1 MCAKESVSIVIPTL
15 NEKENIERL
24 LESIIMQDYRPIEV
38 IIVDGGSTDDTLKV
52 INHFIEGF
60 SDESL
65 TIRILS
71 EYGECR
77 SPANAK
83 NIGFHNAKGRYVL
96 FIDADYVFLEHNFI
110 SKVVD
115 ALRNS
120 PWVSIRLIPIQG
132 KNNLLSLAQVIQNRI
147 WAPEGY
153 VDERRCFRRELLEK
167 YANPPFDPCLGVGED
182 VDLISRLKRLG
193 FNPIFVDAKLGDVVP
208 HSLRRF
214 VKRFEWYG
222 RTSLRFYTRIHGLSL
237 LKAVIASLQNNI
249 GVWITIVYP
258 LIAILLY
265 LALGIP
271 GLLIALLLYVASRVR
286 LFIKM
291 PMKSIRVLATISFLD
306 LIRSVAYLYG
316 LLRGFVVAK
325 VSRD

>member
-1 MCAKESVSIVIPTL
+1 LCTKELVFIHIPHISIVIPTL
-15 NEKENIERL
+15 NEEENIGRL

-52 INHFIEGF
+52 INHFIEEF

-65 TIRILS
+65 VIRVLS
-71 EYGECR
+71 EYGECI

-83 NIGFHNAKGRYVL
+83 NIGFLNAKGKYVL
-96 FIDADYVFLEHNFI
+96 FIDADYVLLEHSFI

-115 ALRNS
+115 ALRKS
-120 PWVSIRLIPIQG
+120 PWVSVRLIPIQG

-153 VDERRCFRRELLEK
+153 VDERRCFRRELLGK

-182 VDLISRLKRLG
+182 ANLIIRLRKLS

-208 HSLRRF
+208 YSLRRF

-222 RTSLRFYTRIHGLSL
+222 RTSLRFYTRTCSLSL
-237 LKAVIASLQNNI
+237 PKAVIASL
-249 GVWITIVYP
+249 
-258 LIAILLY
+258 
-265 LALGIP
+265 
-271 GLLIALLLYVASRVR
+271 R
-286 LFIKM
+286 K
-291 PMKSIRVLATISFLD
+291 
-306 LIRSVAYLYG
+306 
-316 LLRGFVVAK
+316 
-325 VSRD
+325 